1 MSVRQTEYPKPAK
14 FRIVLNPF
22 SYGSYVY
29 LKYLEQKITSGSF
42 RALPLLEVMKK
53 YLLAELEGN

>member
-29 LKYLEQKITSGSF
+29 LKYLEQKVTSGSF

-53 YLLAELEGN
+53 